1 MGFSDKWTVSG
12 EMGCSF
18 NPLSD
23 RQGGAYKFQLTKS
36 SKTEE
41 KNISRKNPNCW
52 GSITHPPPC
61 RLLKGLKEHPISPLT
76 VNLSENPHLESRN
89 KDFLSDFY
97 VSLRWQQS
105 LSKRYRRPSHF
116 GILSVQLEHA

>member
-1 MGFSDKWTVSG
+1 MTTKVSAHKIFRDRREEHCPG
-12 EMGCSF
+12 EEES
-18 NPLSD
+18 
-23 RQGGAYKFQLTKS
+23 QLL
-36 SKTEE
+36 
-41 KNISRKNPNCW
+41 
-52 GSITHPPPC
+52 GSITNPPPC

-89 KDFLSDFY
+89 KRLLSDFY